1 MKRISLRVFVILIFT
16 MVLSMV
22 FLAINPNMTKA
33 EVITSS
39 DGKWKYEKLE
49 DNTIKIT
56 DINQIDKSQ
65 TLLEI
70 PEQIDGLTVSSIDL
84 REIEC
89 AYDAGGSSSF
99 DYIMKIPK
107 TINDIGVDT
116 TFGSNKVYYRKV
128 RMYDIS
134 EENNTYKS
142 VDGVIFSK
150 DGK

>member
-39 DGKWKYEKLE
+39 DGKWEYEKLE

-56 DINQIDKSQ
+56 DIDQMDRSQ

-84 REIEC
+84 SFIEFS
-89 AYDAGGSSSF
+89 YDKDSSSSF
-99 DYIMKIPK
+99 EYVMKIPK
-107 TINDIGVDT
+107 TINNIEEDNA
-116 TFGSNKVYYRKV
+116 FGGNKINFR
-128 RMYDIS
+128 R
-134 EENNTYKS
+134 
-142 VDGVIFSK
+142 
-150 DGK
+150 